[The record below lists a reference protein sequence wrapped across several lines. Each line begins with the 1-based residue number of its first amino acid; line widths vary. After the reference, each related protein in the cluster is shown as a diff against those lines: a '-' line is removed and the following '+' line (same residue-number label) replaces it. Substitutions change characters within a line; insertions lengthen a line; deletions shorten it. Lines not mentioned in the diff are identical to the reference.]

1 VTTLPAPDTQAP
13 TVPAG
18 LIGTALSSTQIKLSW
33 NPATDNVGV
42 TGYYVYLNNVALAT
56 TTVTSFTHTGLTAG
70 TTYNYRVSAYDAVP
84 NHSAWT
90 ATPVSVTTLPAPDTQ
105 APSVPTGLIGTAVS
119 STQIN
124 LSWNPSTDNVR
135 VVGYYVY
142 LNDVALTTTTATSFA
157 HTGLTAGTT
166 YNYRVS
172 AYDAVPNHSA
182 WTAIPLAVKTPGR
195 RVIRSDFNGDGKSD
209 ILWHNSATGSN
220 SIWLMNGATISGGA
234 ANFAT
239 VADLNWSIAGVGDFD
254 GDGKSDILWRNG
266 ATGEIS
272 IWLMNGATILS
283 RPVFGA
289 VTDLNWGIAGVGD
302 FDGDGKSDVLWH
314 NSTTGSNSI
323 WLMNGATI
331 SGGATAFATVAD
343 LNWSIAGVG
352 DFDGDGKSDILWHNS
367 TTGSN
372 SIWLMNGTTIS
383 GGATA
388 FATVADLNRGIAGV
402 GDFDGDGKSDVLW
415 RNRATGEI
423 SIWLMN
429 GATIAYSAAIGS
441 VADLNWLITLH

>member
-1 VTTLPAPDTQAP
+1 
-13 TVPAG
+13 
-18 LIGTALSSTQIKLSW
+18 
-33 NPATDNVGV
+33 
-42 TGYYVYLNNVALAT
+42 
-56 TTVTSFTHTGLTAG
+56 
-70 TTYNYRVSAYDAVP
+70 
-84 NHSAWT
+84 
-90 ATPVSVTTLPAPDTQ
+90 
-105 APSVPTGLIGTAVS
+105 
-119 STQIN
+119 
-124 LSWNPSTDNVR
+124 
-135 VVGYYVY
+135 
-142 LNDVALTTTTATSFA
+142 
-157 HTGLTAGTT
+157 
-166 YNYRVS
+166 
-172 AYDAVPNHSA
+172 
-182 WTAIPLAVKTPGR
+182 
-195 RVIRSDFNGDGKSD
+195 
-209 ILWHNSATGSN
+209 
-220 SIWLMNGATISGGA
+220 
-234 ANFAT
+234 
-239 VADLNWSIAGVGDFD
+239 
-254 GDGKSDILWRNG
+254 
-266 ATGEIS
+266 
-272 IWLMNGATILS
+272 MNGATILS
-283 RPVFGA
+283 RPVLGA